1 MSFQGVDPIVLAVF
15 VGALSLMPMLLIVC
29 TAFLK
34 IVIVLMITRNAIGV
48 QQVPPSMAINGIA
61 LAATLFIMA
70 PVGYEIAEVVKVSPL
85 DLSNV
90 STLQQT
96 GLEAVQP
103 LRTFMVRNSDPDIL
117 THLLENTARMWPP
130 AMAQEVQ
137 REDLILLIPAYVL
150 SQLQAGFEIGF
161 LIYIPFIVIDLIVS
175 NLLLALGMQMVSPM
189 TISLPLKLLLFVMVS
204 GWSRLPGTACSFP
217 ISELPM
223 EPIVLFK
230 QGMLAGGGADG
241 AAADCRGDRGRPD
254 VTDPGADADTRP
266 DAPFWRQAGRRWRH
280 VGGDRALDWPGVGP
294 VDQPDVRHDR
304 PFGLELRRAHA
315 ALS

>member
-117 THLLENTARMWPP
+117 THLLENTVRMWPP

-204 GWSRLPGTACSFP
+204 GWSRLLDS
-217 ISELPM
+217 
-223 EPIVLFK
+223 LF
-230 QGMLAGGGADG
+230 
-241 AAADCRGDRGRPD
+241 
-254 VTDPGADADTRP
+254 
-266 DAPFWRQAGRRWRH
+266 
-280 VGGDRALDWPGVGP
+280 
-294 VDQPDVRHDR
+294 
-304 PFGLELRRAHA
+304 
-315 ALS
+315 LSYL

>member
-161 LIYIPFIVIDLIVS
+161 LIY
-175 NLLLALGMQMVSPM
+175 
-189 TISLPLKLLLFVMVS
+189 TPLY
-204 GWSRLPGTACSFP
+204 R
-217 ISELPM
+217 
-223 EPIVLFK
+223 
-230 QGMLAGGGADG
+230 D
-241 AAADCRGDRGRPD
+241 RPD
-254 VTDPGADADTRP
+254 CLQPAAGAGDANGSRP
-266 DAPFWRQAGRRWRH
+266 
-280 VGGDRALDWPGVGP
+280 
-294 VDQPDVRHDR
+294 
-304 PFGLELRRAHA
+304 
-315 ALS
+315 